1 MALRAA
7 WLLDQDDPEAP
18 GRSPRAKRY
27 ASRAAHHMAQ
37 QAHEVFAGVAFMME
51 HDLHLLTRHAK
62 HWEHDLGDVR
72 HHTEA
77 LVTALEVAMPTTE
90 HWPW

>member
-1 MALRAA
+1 
-7 WLLDQDDPEAP
+7 
-18 GRSPRAKRY
+18 
-27 ASRAAHHMAQ
+27 MAQ

-77 LVTALEVAMPTTE
+77 LASALEAAMPTTE